1 MLRLSL
7 KYRIALILAGFA
19 VITFGLALMLVGTTF
34 RMEELIASIAEEDH
48 SAPGAADRI
57 LAARTASHEQ
67 AVKLRIIAAAAI
79 FITAGLSL
87 LLFLVFVYQIVV
99 PLRRLTAEA
108 YREGGPARSG
118 NEFKTLSRRVR
129 VLLLDVDQSHSE
141 LERSRE
147 TLAQTEKL
155 ALVGTLAA
163 SMAHSIRNPFTSV
176 QMRLF
181 SLSRSLELDDAQ
193 KEDMEVIA
201 AEIRRI
207 DTIVQ
212 NFLEFSRPPKLKMQP
227 VSPSSVV
234 DSAIRL
240 LEHRLKS
247 YDVSVRVNGLRPL
260 PRVSADPEQLKEV
273 LVNIIVNACEAMSRG
288 GSISIA
294 ESTEDHPLLKQVAVI
309 RIRDSGPGICAADLA
324 KVFQPFF
331 STKADGTGL
340 GLSISQRIISEH
352 RGRLEVESAAGEG
365 AEFIIT
371 LPIKE
376 PGG

>member
-1 MLRLSL
+1 MLRVSL
-7 KYRIALILAGFA
+7 KYRIILILAGFA
-19 VITFGLALMLVGTTF
+19 VITFGLDVILVGYTH
-34 RMEELIASIAEEDH
+34 RMEELLVSITGEGL
-48 SAPGAADRI
+48 SATDAADRI
-57 LAARTASHEQ
+57 LAARTANHEQ
-67 AVKLRIIAAAAI
+67 AVRLRIIAAAAI
-79 FITAGLSL
+79 FLTAGLSL
-87 LLFLVFVYQIVV
+87 LLFLVFVYQILV

-108 YREGGPARSG
+108 YREGDPTRFG
-118 NEFKTLSRRVR
+118 NEVKTLSRRVR
-129 VLLLDVDQSHSE
+129 VLLHDVDQSHSE
-141 LERSRE
+141 LERNRE

-193 KEDMEVIA
+193 KEDLEVIS

-227 VSPSSVV
+227 ISPSSVV

-247 YDVSVRVNGLRPL
+247 YDVIVRVNGLRPL
-260 PRVSADPEQLKEV
+260 PQVSADPEQLKEV

-309 RIRDSGPGICAADLA
+309 RIRDSGPGISAPVLADI
-324 KVFQPFF
+324 FQPFF

-352 RGRLEVESAAGEG
+352 RGRLEVQSTAGEG

-371 LPIKE
+371 LPL
-376 PGG
+376 GDA

>member
-1 MLRLSL
+1 
-7 KYRIALILAGFA
+7 
-19 VITFGLALMLVGTTF
+19 
-34 RMEELIASIAEEDH
+34 
-48 SAPGAADRI
+48 
-57 LAARTASHEQ
+57 
-67 AVKLRIIAAAAI
+67 
-79 FITAGLSL
+79 
-87 LLFLVFVYQIVV
+87 
-99 PLRRLTAEA
+99 
-108 YREGGPARSG
+108 
-118 NEFKTLSRRVR
+118 
-129 VLLLDVDQSHSE
+129 
-141 LERSRE
+141 
-147 TLAQTEKL
+147 
-155 ALVGTLAA
+155 
-163 SMAHSIRNPFTSV
+163 MAHSIRNPFTSV

-181 SLSRSLELDDAQ
+181 SLSRSLELDNAQ
-193 KEDMEVIA
+193 KEDLEVIA

-247 YDVSVRVNGLRPL
+247 YDVTVRVNRLRPL

-294 ESTEDHPLLKQVAVI
+294 ESAQDHPLLKQVAVI
-309 RIRDSGPGICAADLA
+309 RIHDSGPGIAAPVLA

-352 RGRLEVESAAGEG
+352 RGRLEVESTAGEG

-371 LPIKE
+371 LPI
-376 PGG
+376 GDS

>member
-1 MLRLSL
+1 MLRASL
-7 KYRIALILAGFA
+7 KYRIILILAGFA
-19 VITFGLALMLVGTTF
+19 VITFGLAVILVGYTH
-34 RMEELIASIAEEDH
+34 RMEELLVSIAGEGL
-48 SAPGAADRI
+48 SATEAADRI
-57 LAARTASHEQ
+57 LAARTAVHAQ
-67 AVKLRIIAAAAI
+67 AARLRIIAAAAI
-79 FITAGLSL
+79 FLTAGLSL
-87 LLFLVFVYQIVV
+87 VLFLVFVYQILV
-99 PLRRLTAEA
+99 PLRRLTVEA
-108 YREGGPARSG
+108 YGEGDPNRFG
-118 NEFKTLSRRVR
+118 NEVKTLSHRVR
-129 VLLLDVDQSHSE
+129 VLLHDVDQSHSE
-141 LERSRE
+141 LERNRE

-193 KEDMEVIA
+193 KEDLEVIA

-227 VSPSSVV
+227 ISPSSVV

-247 YDVSVRVNGLRPL
+247 YGVIVRVSGLRPL
-260 PRVSADPEQLKEV
+260 PQVSADPEQLKEV
-273 LVNIIVNACEAMSRG
+273 LVNIIINACEAMSRG

-309 RIRDSGPGICAADLA
+309 RIRDSGPGISTPVLA
-324 KVFQPFF
+324 NIFQPFF

-352 RGRLEVESAAGEG
+352 RGRLEVQSTAGEG

-371 LPIKE
+371 LPLGD
-376 PGG
+376 P

>member
-1 MLRLSL
+1 MLRVSL
-7 KYRIALILAGFA
+7 KYRIILILAGFA
-19 VITFGLALMLVGTTF
+19 VITFGLAVILVGYTH
-34 RMEELIASIAEEDH
+34 RMEELLVSITGEGL
-48 SAPGAADRI
+48 SATDAADRI

-67 AVKLRIIAAAAI
+67 AVRLRIIAAAAI
-79 FITAGLSL
+79 FLTAGLSL
-87 LLFLVFVYQIVV
+87 LLFLLFVYQILV

-108 YREGGPARSG
+108 YREGDPIRFG
-118 NEFKTLSRRVR
+118 NEVKTLSRRVR
-129 VLLLDVDQSHSE
+129 VLLHDVNQSHSE
-141 LERSRE
+141 LERNRE

-193 KEDMEVIA
+193 KEDLEVIA

-227 VSPSSVV
+227 ISPSSVV

-247 YDVSVRVNGLRPL
+247 YDVTVRVNGLRPL
-260 PRVSADPEQLKEV
+260 PQVSADPEQLKEV
-273 LVNIIVNACEAMSRG
+273 LVNIIINACEAMSRG

-309 RIRDSGPGICAADLA
+309 RIRDSGPGISAPVLARHLPALLLHEGGRHGAGPEHLPADHLRA
-324 KVFQPFF
+324 PGP
-331 STKADGTGL
+331 AGGA
-340 GLSISQRIISEH
+340 IHRRR
-352 RGRLEVESAAGEG
+352 RGRIHHHAAARGS
-365 AEFIIT
+365 
-371 LPIKE
+371 
-376 PGG
+376 

>member
-1 MLRLSL
+1 MLRISL

-34 RMEELIASIAEEDH
+34 RMEELLSSITKEGL
-48 SAPGAADRI
+48 SAPEAADRI
-57 LAARTASHEQ
+57 LAARTASHAQ

-108 YREGGPARSG
+108 YREGAPARPG
-118 NEFKTLSRRVR
+118 NEVKILSRRVR
-129 VLLLDVDQSHSE
+129 VLLHDVDQSHSE

-181 SLSRSLELDDAQ
+181 SLARSLELDDAQ
-193 KEDMEVIA
+193 KEDLEVIA

-247 YDVSVRVNGLRPL
+247 YDVTVRVNRLRPL
-260 PRVSADPEQLKEV
+260 PRVSADPEQLQEV
-273 LVNIIVNACEAMSRG
+273 LVNIIINACEAMSRG
-288 GSISIA
+288 GSISIT
-294 ESTEDHPLLKQVAVI
+294 ESAEDHPLLKQVAVI
-309 RIRDSGPGICAADLA
+309 RIRDSGPGIEAAVLS

-352 RGRLEVESAAGEG
+352 RGRLEVESTAGEG

-371 LPIKE
+371 LPLE
-376 PGG
+376 DP